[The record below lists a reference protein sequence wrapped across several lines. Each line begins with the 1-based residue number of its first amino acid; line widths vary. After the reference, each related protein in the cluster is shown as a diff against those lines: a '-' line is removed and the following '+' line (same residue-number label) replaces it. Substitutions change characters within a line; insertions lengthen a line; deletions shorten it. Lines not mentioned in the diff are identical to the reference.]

1 MNKKL
6 FDDWASTYD
15 SYIQRSEEKKS
26 YPFYGY
32 GQIQK
37 YVFKVANRLN
47 RSDILEM
54 GIGTGMMTKQLYD
67 LNHTITGVD
76 FSKNML
82 KEAKKIMPNNL
93 YIDCDFLASLEQLEG
108 QMFDTIIFSYSIHHL
123 PVSRQV
129 YLLNKLDRHLK
140 AQGLVV
146 IGDVMTKTKE
156 GMYMLSK
163 KYQTIWD
170 EEEYYPT
177 YEEYKQSL
185 LKDVYK
191 VEFLEIT
198 ECSGVCTLY
207 KN

>member
-6 FDDWASTYD
+6 FDDWASTYHHF
-15 SYIQRSEEKKS
+15 IQRSEEEKS

-37 YVFKVANRLN
+37 CVFEHANRVDK
-47 RSDILEM
+47 SDILEM
-54 GIGTGMMTKQLYD
+54 GIGTGMMTKELYS

-82 KEAKKIMPNNL
+82 KEAKKIMPDNA
-93 YIDCDFLASLEQLEG
+93 YIESEFLASLDLLEG
-108 QMFDTIIFSYSIHHL
+108 QLFDTIIFSYSIHHL
-123 PVSRQV
+123 PVNEQV
-129 YLLNKLDRHLK
+129 YLLNTLSKHLNK
-140 AQGLVV
+140 HGRIV

-177 YEEYKQSL
+177 YEEYKESL
-185 LKDVYK
+185 LNEVYK
-191 VEFLEIT
+191 VEYLEIT
-198 ECSGVCTLY
+198 ECSGVCTLF
-207 KN
+207 KD